1 MPAASAP
8 DWFFT
13 TGPVG
18 TTVGERRQQAERD
31 ASLSALAQIFPAAPD
46 TVLREA
52 VDAGG
57 NLSLIIDRLL
67 AQQLAEEMRLDDV
80 AASSTSSASA
90 SGPTR
95 RVRFGQNKS
104 FDAPEPYPIEQMQ
117 PMVYEAPVPFGN
129 AGNAGIAIGGGGSND
144 GASRGGGADSG
155 GGAGSS
161 GGAGSGGGASE
172 GMCRLSDEELNESLA
187 SSGITAEPSP
197 GSARDLSL
205 AALSSASDASALD
218 AILRDGGLEALRDQP
233 ISQLATGALALSA
246 RVVKTSNAL
255 EAGLL
260 GTEKIVTYFVVEV
273 RQLGIRWEVSRRYS
287 QFFSFHELLCL
298 HWYDLPTLPPKL
310 LFSQE
315 ATDIAQ
321 RMDDLDA
328 YLKALLASPA
338 VALSPLVCAFLD
350 AIDVTSFRHS
360 MLPRLVQ
367 QNDSDP
373 TEPPLRESL
382 TMLEASDAPM
392 L

>member
-80 AASSTSSASA
+80 AASSTSGASA
-90 SGPTR
+90 SGPRR

-129 AGNAGIAIGGGGSND
+129 AGTAIGGGGSND
-144 GASRGGGADSG
+144 GASSSGGANSD

-197 GSARDLSL
+197 GSARNLSL

-246 RVVKTSNAL
+246 RVVQTSNAL
-255 EAGLL
+255 EGGLL

-287 QFFSFHELLCL
+287 QFYSFHELLCL

-310 LFSQE
+310 IFSQE
-315 ATDIAQ
+315 VTDIAQ
-321 RMDDLDA
+321 RMDDLDV

-367 QNDSDP
+367 QSNSDP
-373 TEPPLRESL
+373 TEPPQRVSL